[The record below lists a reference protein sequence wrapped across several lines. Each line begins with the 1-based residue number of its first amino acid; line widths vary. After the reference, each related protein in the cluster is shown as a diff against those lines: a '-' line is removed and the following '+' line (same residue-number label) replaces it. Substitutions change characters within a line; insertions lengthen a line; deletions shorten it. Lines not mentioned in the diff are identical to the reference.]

1 MFESDY
7 CRKIIFLD
15 ISDFKIEE
23 IFCCQSWK
31 APQKKV
37 ISLFLIINI
46 FSSWSQL
53 GSGVVNWYYDF
64 FSNHFTLCH
73 GGGATQRKVK
83 ARIKRNSLNVKVY
96 FNLGLLDLELPSQ
109 NSKCP
114 LLLIIASFCRHSEF
128 VYGLLFLFISYCN
141 FKLWSKYVC
150 M

>member
-1 MFESDY
+1 MFESEY

-37 ISLFLIINI
+37 ISLFLIRNI

-73 GGGATQRKVK
+73 GGGTIQRKVK
-83 ARIKRNSLNVKVY
+83 AYIERNSLSVKVY
-96 FNLGLLDLELPSQ
+96 FKLGLLDLELPSQ
-109 NSKCP
+109 NSKCS
-114 LLLIIASFCRHSEF
+114 LLLIITSFCRYSEF
-128 VYGLLFLFISYCN
+128 VYGLLFLFISY
-141 FKLWSKYVC
+141 
-150 M
+150 